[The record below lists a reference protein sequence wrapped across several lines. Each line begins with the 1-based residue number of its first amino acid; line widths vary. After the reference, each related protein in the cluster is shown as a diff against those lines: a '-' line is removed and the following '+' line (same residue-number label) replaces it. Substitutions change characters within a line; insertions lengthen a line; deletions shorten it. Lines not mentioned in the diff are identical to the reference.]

1 MTAQNGFER
10 TLSDWLATENAPD
23 VPDWVY
29 EGAFVEVQ
37 TTGQARPLAEALRR
51 WLRPHDTLPGP
62 RPQGLGARS
71 PGAFAPVLLVVAL
84 VLVALATAV
93 LLVGASRLLPD
104 RLFSDNRFHAVGSIA
119 NPGSA
124 LPGTLTALPD
134 GRALVTDGT
143 NLDLF
148 DPATGQFVRA
158 KSHLSETRQ
167 DAAAT
172 LLRDGTVLIVG
183 GGAADRAVPSSGGS
197 RAEVFDPAS
206 DQVTLVGSTMDPH
219 PQAWSTLLPDGRA
232 LIAGGQDPALQVGEI
247 YDPATRT
254 FRRTASTTQGWG
266 PLNRAVLLD
275 DGRVLI
281 VGGRNSADSGID
293 TAAEVFDPTTE
304 QFSATGPMALN
315 QRPWTATPLS
325 DGRVL
330 LLGGFEWDPVV
341 RVASVSD
348 AVQIY
353 DLSTGSFTLAG
364 RMPTPRIGHA
374 AVLLDDGDVLVM
386 GGQEAGEAAPGQLPR
401 LAGGIGELAARTP
414 VPVTDAIR
422 WEHDTGEFVPAG
434 SMARWRTLFLA
445 TRLQDGQ
452 ALMIGHYP
460 WHMDVE
466 PVQVPTDEELQ
477 TVWSAEVFK

>member
-29 EGAFVEVQ
+29 DGAFVEAR
-37 TTGQARPLAEALRR
+37 TTGQTRPLAGALTR
-51 WLRPHDTLPGP
+51 WLRSRDTLPGP
-62 RPQGLGARS
+62 RPQGLGRS
-71 PGAFAPVLLVVAL
+71 GISLSPVLLVVAL
-84 VLVALATAV
+84 LIVAMATAV
-93 LLVGASRLLPD
+93 LLAGAARLLPD
-104 RLFSDNRFHAVGSIA
+104 RLFSDNPFHAVGTVA

-134 GRALVTDGT
+134 GRALLTSGT
-143 NLDLF
+143 ALDLF

-158 KSHLSETRQ
+158 KSQLSVPRQ

-183 GGAADRAVPSSGGS
+183 GGADDRAVPASSGS
-197 RAEVFDPAS
+197 QAELFDPATET
-206 DQVTLVGSTMDPH
+206 VTLLGSTVDPH
-219 PQAWSTLLPDGRA
+219 PQAWATVLPDGRA
-232 LIAGGQDPALQVGEI
+232 LIGGGGDSPQQFAEL

-254 FRRTASTTQGWG
+254 FRRSASATHGWG
-266 PLNRAVLLD
+266 AFNRAVPLD

-281 VGGRNSADSGID
+281 VGGRNTPDLGID
-293 TAAEVFDPTTE
+293 DSAEVFDPTTE

-315 QRPWTATPLS
+315 QRPWTATPLN

-330 LLGGFEWDPVV
+330 LVGGFEWDSVG
-341 RVASVSD
+341 RVTSISD
-348 AVQIY
+348 AVQVY
-353 DLSTGSFTLAG
+353 DPSTGTFTLAG

-374 AVLLDDGDVLVM
+374 AVLLEDGDVLVT
-386 GGQEAGEAAPGQLPR
+386 GGQSAGEWDTAQLPQ
-401 LAGGIGELAARTP
+401 LEGGIGELAARTP
-414 VPVTDAIR
+414 VRVEGALR
-422 WEHDTGEFVPAG
+422 WDLDKGEFVPAG
-434 SMARWRTLFLA
+434 SMTRWRSLFLA

-452 ALMIGHYP
+452 VLMIGHYP
-460 WHMDVE
+460 WHMAVE
-466 PVQVPTDEELQ
+466 DPLQAPSDEELQ